1 LGKLDLDPPRYHKW
15 AKKYNDATCAIQ
27 NRAQKMADVAE
38 EIERDLGLVGTTA
51 TLQEGV
57 PREEGNKNLREGGF
71 AEG

>member
-1 LGKLDLDPPRYHKW
+1 
-15 AKKYNDATCAIQ
+15 
-27 NRAQKMADVAE
+27 MADVAE